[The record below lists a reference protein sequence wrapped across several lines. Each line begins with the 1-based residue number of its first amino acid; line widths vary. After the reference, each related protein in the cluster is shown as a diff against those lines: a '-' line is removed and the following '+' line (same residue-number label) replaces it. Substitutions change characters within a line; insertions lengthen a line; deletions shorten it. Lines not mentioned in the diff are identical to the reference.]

1 MKDVDLDRLL
11 QAAAKTKDDAPIEAP
26 FGFDT
31 RVIALWRANGNG
43 ASRAV
48 ARLVRRVA
56 LVAAAVMVAT
66 TIGAYRE
73 VKQSRDLG
81 ESLTGEANE
90 FAIADSVIQDE
101 FPQ

>member
-11 QAAAKTKDDAPIEAP
+11 RVAAKAKDDAPIEAP

-31 RVIALWRANGNG
+31 RVVALWRANGNG
-43 ASRAV
+43 ASRALT
-48 ARLVRRVA
+48 RLIRGVA
-56 LVAAAVMVAT
+56 LVAAVVMVAT

-73 VKQSRDLG
+73 MKQSRDVG
-81 ESLTGEANE
+81 ESFANE
-90 FAIADSVIQDE
+90 FAIADSAIQEE